1 MSRIGVY
8 TASRKNGTEDPTHP
22 DTCVASAG
30 SAMVAFRS
38 SHIREKSERY
48 KEPSSD
54 QLSSPPLAGLLT
66 ETFRRQQSSL
76 PLSAS
81 SSVTQWLSL
90 LLPASPPLTPA
101 FLPMLTKAALN
112 AATAAG
118 GVTTHL
124 RACSTSSPLL
134 LLLRRT
140 ARTGRIQRTPAQSRN
155 KWFVTMMAIAFG
167 DNLPLICWTRQKGHG

>member
-48 KEPSSD
+48 KEPSSY
-54 QLSSPPLAGLLT
+54 QLSPPPLAGLLT

-90 LLPASPPLTPA
+90 LLPAPPPA

-118 GVTTHL
+118 EVTTHL

-134 LLLRRT
+134 QLLRRT
-140 ARTGRIQRTPAQSRN
+140 GRTGRTKRTPAQSRN
-155 KWFVTMMAIAFG
+155 KWFVTIWQSPLATAF
-167 DNLPLICWTRQKGHG
+167 H